1 MEQIELLC
9 KVPLLSGLPV
19 ASLKRLASTLL
30 ERELQ
35 VAAEIQMSILTQ
47 ELPQVYGFDFGTRM
61 LPARL
66 VGGDFY
72 DVFPLKGGRWES

>member
-1 MEQIELLC
+1 MEQIELLF
-9 KVPLLSGLPV
+9 KVPLLSDLPV
-19 ASLKRLASTLL
+19 AELKRLASTLL

-35 VAAEIQMSILTQ
+35 VAAEIQISILPQ

-66 VGGDFY
+66 VDGDFY
-72 DVFPLKGGRWES
+72 DCFP